1 MDLLY
6 AIQNLFRGIRFYVAL
21 QDDAVKTNSFLLT
34 NESFVKKVEKE
45 GPRKP
50 LIEVLDSESDV
61 EDDGESAYD
70 DKEDDPIW
78 KLAATIGSTV

>member
-1 MDLLY
+1 M
-6 AIQNLFRGIRFYVAL
+6 FRGISFDIVL

-45 GPRKP
+45 EPRKP
-50 LIEVLDSESDV
+50 LIEVIDSDSDV
-61 EDDGESAYD
+61 EVDGESNEDQRNAYD

-78 KLAATIGSTV
+78 KLAATVGSTV